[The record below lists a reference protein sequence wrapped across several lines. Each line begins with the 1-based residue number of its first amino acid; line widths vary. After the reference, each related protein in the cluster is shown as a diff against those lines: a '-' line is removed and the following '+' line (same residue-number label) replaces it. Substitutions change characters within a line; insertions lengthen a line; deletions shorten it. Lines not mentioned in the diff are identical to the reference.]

1 MLNGLWSGMLVIA
14 LIFGGVSGRM
24 DEVVAAGLTAAGEAA
39 KLSLGLLG
47 VLCFWC
53 GVMEVLRQA
62 GGIGLV
68 GRVFRPVLKRLF
80 PKLPENSPAMEAIV
94 LNLSANMLG
103 ISNAATPLGLKAMKE
118 LQKQNRNPYEA
129 SNEMCTFLILNISSL
144 QLIPVNMIA
153 YRSQYGSA
161 NPTAIIA
168 PAIFAT
174 LCSTFVAIIYCK
186 LKDGRRG

>member
-129 SNEMCTFLILNISSL
+129 SNEMCTFAVMNTASV
-144 QLIPVNMIA
+144 QLIPTTLIA
-153 YRSQYGSA
+153 LRQGAGSVA
-161 NPTAIIA
+161 PFAIVL
-168 PAIFAT
+168 PVLT
-174 LCSTFVAIIYCK
+174 VSLLVLGVALTCEK
-186 LKDGRRG
+186 LGEWRW